1 MPKVFKDP
9 SRHFKHS
16 DHQNKPKIT
25 LVNGMSFKSLVE
37 YVYNGIKELN
47 DESILR
53 STNQR
58 GYSIIYFTDPKKTI
72 ENSIF
77 KNKDEIKIGRAKLK
91 FFITGLIINAEKD
104 ANLATNSRIK
114 VELTSL
120 RKLVY
125 DFDHDIKAGDL
136 KKPLQKILN
145 EITTPKGERLR
156 KLTSPH
162 RFTHLHGRG
171 IDRQALSRFNKMD
184 DLELNN
190 LISLIFPNK
199 NINPLDKK
207 KLLLHI
213 ESSKNFIQSMQ
224 IFINL
229 YIHLRTTTTS
239 SLVRL
244 AKTLCK
250 VSDIEIFCKVWAET
264 RKELPNDTYLK
275 SKFAIHAWASQ
286 MDVIVAVLN
295 RRLFQMQSANTPY
308 SNIFSTK
315 VNGSEKNIFS
325 SPISPLGSITY
336 DATLSPTD
344 NLSPGYLFEDS
355 LDKKLLE
362 TISKAETKITCNI
375 KRTIDFNDSPSQ
387 VLKQSQTFIDSG
399 KIESTSPR
407 LMSSPT
413 TLTPSVIERLQNS
426 RSSLS
431 DKLYFS
437 ALSPINSPTTFP
449 QRQPSPTV
457 ANQQPINDEEFN
469 QLLDELAFNDNFAMG
484 LETRRYRNDVNNSN
498 SEGFNSMFDGG
509 NAQAYLNSE
518 EINYFTNADYANIE
532 RTPEKPDPDATQSVQ
547 NKIQSTVR
555 KASSKLTYEPMP
567 TQQGSNTNPNP
578 SITNAINNSTNNSF
592 NNRN

>member
-1 MPKVFKDP
+1 MSKIFKDP

-25 LVNGMSFKSLVE
+25 LVNGMSFKSLTE
-37 YVYNGIKELN
+37 YIYNGIKELN

-53 STNQR
+53 SANQR

-91 FFITGLIINAEKD
+91 LVIAGLIINAEKD

-120 RKLVY
+120 RKLVH

-162 RFTHLHGRG
+162 RFTHLHVRG
-171 IDRQALSRFNKMD
+171 IDRQALSRFNKID

-190 LISLIFPNK
+190 LISLIFPNN
-199 NINPLDKK
+199 NINPLDKE

-224 IFINL
+224 KFINL
-229 YIHLRTTTTS
+229 YIYMRTTTTS
-239 SLVRL
+239 NLVSL

-275 SKFAIHAWASQ
+275 SKFAVHAWASQ

-344 NLSPGYLFEDS
+344 NLSPGYLIEDS
-355 LDKKLLE
+355 GEKKLLE
-362 TISKAETKITCNI
+362 TINKAKAQ
-375 KRTIDFNDSPSQ
+375 TIDKIKKNIEFTEPPSHPVDGGMQGQNSTEVTPSQ
-387 VLKQSQTFIDSG
+387 AKDIKPNAFLSASLEEKLEHDV
-399 KIESTSPR
+399 
-407 LMSSPT
+407 MSS
-413 TLTPSVIERLQNS
+413 SGEFYS
-426 RSSLS
+426 
-431 DKLYFS
+431 F
-437 ALSPINSPTTFP
+437 LSPIKSPTTFP
-449 QRQPSPTV
+449 QRRSSSTI
-457 ANQQPINDEEFN
+457 ANQQALRDEELN
-469 QLLDELAFNDNFAMG
+469 QLIADLSIKPNTSASFINFDN
-484 LETRRYRNDVNNSN
+484 VNI
-498 SEGFNSMFDGG
+498 ED
-509 NAQAYLNSE
+509 YLNSE
-518 EINYFTNADYANIE
+518 EINYFTNADYANTE
-532 RTPEKPDPDATQSVQ
+532 RTPEKPDPNATQSVQ
-547 NKIQSTVR
+547 NKIQSIVR

>member
-1 MPKVFKDP
+1 MPKILKDP
-9 SRHFKHS
+9 IRHFKPS
-16 DHQNKPKIT
+16 DHHNKPHIT
-25 LVNGMSFKSLVE
+25 LVNGMTPKNLANYF
-37 YVYNGIKELN
+37 YNGIKDIN
-47 DESILR
+47 DEAIVR
-53 STNQR
+53 SANQR
-58 GYSIIYFTDPKKTI
+58 GYSIIYFTNPGRSI

-77 KNKDEIKIGRAKLK
+77 KNKDEVKEARGKLK
-91 FFITGLIINAEKD
+91 FFIAGLIVNFEKNFEFK
-104 ANLATNSRIK
+104 ANSKIK
-114 VELTSL
+114 VALNSL
-120 RKLVY
+120 RALAH

-145 EITTPKGERLR
+145 EITTPKEERLR

-162 RFTHLHGRG
+162 RFTHLHVRG

-184 DLELNN
+184 DVELNN
-190 LISLIFPNK
+190 LINLIFSNN
-199 NINPLDKK
+199 NINPLDKE

-213 ESSKNFIQSMQ
+213 ESSKNCIQSMKK
-224 IFINL
+224 FISL

-239 SLVRL
+239 NLVRL
-244 AKTLCK
+244 AEAVCK
-250 VSDIEIFCKVWAET
+250 VSDIEIFCKAWAKT
-264 RKELPNDTYLK
+264 RKDLPNNTYVK
-275 SKFAIHAWASQ
+275 SKCAIHAWASQ
-286 MDVIVAVLN
+286 MDVIIAVLN

-355 LDKKLLE
+355 PDKKLLE
-362 TISKAETKITCNI
+362 IISKAEPKITGNI
-375 KRTIDFNDSPSQ
+375 KRTIKFNDSPTQ
-387 VLKQSQTFIDSG
+387 VINQDQSFIGSD
-399 KIESTSPR
+399 KIESKNPR
-407 LMSSPT
+407 FMSSPT

-431 DKLYFS
+431 DELYFS
-437 ALSPINSPTTFP
+437 ALSPINSPTTFL
-449 QRQPSPTV
+449 QRQPSSIV

-484 LETRRYRNDVNNSN
+484 LETRRNRNDVNNSN
-498 SEGFNSMFDGG
+498 SEGFNPMFDGG

-518 EINYFTNADYANIE
+518 ETDFLTNANYGNIE
-532 RTPEKPDPDATQSVQ
+532 RTPEKPDPDVPSSME
-547 NKIQSTVR
+547 NEIQSILR

-567 TQQGSNTNPNP
+567 TQQVLNSNPNP
-578 SITNAINNSTNNSF
+578 SITNAINNSI